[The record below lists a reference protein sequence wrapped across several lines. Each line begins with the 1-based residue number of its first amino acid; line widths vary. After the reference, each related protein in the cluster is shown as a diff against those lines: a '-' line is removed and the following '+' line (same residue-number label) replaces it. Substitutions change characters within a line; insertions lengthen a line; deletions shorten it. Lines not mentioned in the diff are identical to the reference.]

1 MTSIEQT
8 GKDIEE
14 ATQLALEQLGVTEDE
29 VDVEILEDGVKG
41 FLGLGQTPA
50 KVRVTVRRVRS
61 TPAAAS
67 EKTPAPKPRPKSQPK
82 PKPEAKPQKEVPSA
96 PLPEAA
102 PMGSEDSVKQAAEI
116 SREVL
121 QRILEGISEG
131 GKAVVKS
138 TAGDQVELDM
148 VGGDTAILIGKH
160 GQTIDSLQYLVGV
173 ITNKRLP
180 ERIRIVIDAEGY
192 RGRREEA
199 LRKQALFL
207 ARQVKDKGEEAVL
220 ESLHANERRI
230 IHMTLADDPEVYT
243 YSEGED
249 PDRHVVISPKK

>member
-29 VDVEILEDGVKG
+29 VDVEILEDGGKG
-41 FLGLGQTPA
+41 FLGLGQAPA
-50 KVRVTVRRVRS
+50 KVRVTVRKAR
-61 TPAAAS
+61 PAAKAPSS
-67 EKTPAPKPRPKSQPK
+67 EKSPEPRPKRQPK
-82 PKPEAKPQKEVPSA
+82 PKPEAKPQKEA
-96 PLPEAA
+96 PPAPPPEAA
-102 PMGSEDSVKQAAEI
+102 PMGLEDTIKQAAEI

-173 ITNKRLP
+173 ITNKRLT

-192 RGRREEA
+192 RGRREDA
-199 LRKQALFL
+199 LRKQALFF